1 MCTYLT
7 STEKVAGTGLGA
19 QGWFSIEQA
28 VVYFDHPQEAPVEHA
43 LCIDFRAGGQ
53 PIRASGSRSSSTP
66 GRPGRWPSRSWRPW
80 PTTRS
85 GRSGSIEQHRVERP
99 TARSRVITPEGG
111 VA

>member
-43 LCIDFRAGGQ
+43 LCIDFRAGEH
-53 PIRASGSRSSSTP
+53 AD
-66 GRPGRWPSRSWRPW
+66 PS
-80 PTTRS
+80 
-85 GRSGSIEQHRVERP
+85 QRVSVELD
-99 TARSRVITPEGG
+99 ARSARTLAESILATLAHDEVRALG
-111 VA
+111 VD